1 MKRGLKIGLIIAVVV
16 LAGAGIGFYFYWS
29 NARSEKVTYTTVALK
44 RGDIAYGITATGNL
58 NDSLVINVGTQVS
71 GIISRIFVDFNDSVK
86 ARQVIA
92 MIDTVPLATEVTN
105 AEAALFKTQTAFL
118 QQKKEF
124 ARYKEL
130 LDRKAVGQSDYDLA
144 EASYNAALSNYQS
157 AQADLKRAKTNLGYA
172 TIHAPISGIII
183 SRNVTVG
190 QTVAAS
196 FNTPTLFAIGNDP
209 HNMQVTASIDEADIG
224 WVKAGQ
230 EVEFT
235 VETYPDRV
243 YKGTVFQV
251 RQQALLTQN
260 VVTYSVM
267 INVRNE
273 DLSLIPGM
281 TATLTVKVATH
292 KNVLLVPMTALLF
305 NANASD
311 SAVPSADHNK
321 QTIWIMCDSTMKA
334 GHKCIDVKGKSMYCD
349 TVRRIMD
356 DGVMAE
362 IEGKDLH
369 EGMTIV
375 TGAVKAQAKKTKG
388 LMPSTPS
395 RPRNSPHG
403 SGMGR

>member
-1 MKRGLKIGLIIAVVV
+1 MKRSVKIILIVSAV
-16 LAGAGIGFYFYWS
+16 LLTAGGVGGYFYWS
-29 NARSEKVTYTTVALK
+29 NAQSQKINYTTVSLK
-44 RGDIAYGITATGNL
+44 RGDIVYGITATGNL

-71 GIISRIFVDFNDSVK
+71 GIISQIFVDFNDTVK
-86 ARQVIA
+86 ANQIIA

-105 AEAALFKTQTAFL
+105 AVAALYKAETTL
-118 QQKKEF
+118 SQQKKEF
-124 ARYKEL
+124 ERYKEL
-130 LDRKAVGQSDYDLA
+130 LARKAVNQSDYDLA
-144 EASYNAALSNYQS
+144 EATYNGALSAYQS
-157 AQADLKRAKTNLGYA
+157 AQADLRRARTNLGYA

-183 SRNVTVG
+183 SRSVTVG
-190 QTVAAS
+190 QTVASS

-209 HNMQVTASIDEADIG
+209 HIMQVTASIDEADIG

-251 RQQALLTQN
+251 RQQSIMNQN
-260 VVTYSVM
+260 VVTYNVM

-281 TATLTVKVATH
+281 TATLTVKVEEH

-305 NANASD
+305 NANAND

-334 GHKCIDVKGKSMYCD
+334 GNRCVDIKGKSMYCD
-349 TVRRIMD
+349 TVKKILD

-362 IEGKDLH
+362 IEAPDLR

-375 TGAVKAQAKKTKG
+375 TGTVKVQAKKTKS
-388 LMPSTPS
+388 LMPTTTSPQ
-395 RPRNSPHG
+395 RPRNSPH
-403 SGMGR
+403 